1 MQNLKN
7 IAGSLDL
14 IFAVVDK
21 GKDKKKSIFDP
32 QLLILKDFNK

>member
-1 MQNLKN
+1 MQGLEN

-21 GKDKKKSIFDP
+21 GKDKKKKKHILTPDFD
-32 QLLILKDFNK
+32 LKDF

>member
-1 MQNLKN
+1 MQGLEN

-21 GKDKKKSIFDP
+21 GKDKKKKAHFDP
-32 QLLILKDFNK
+32 